1 MGAGEAGTG
10 CNRGKHV
17 ENFSAGLPE
26 EAIMW
31 AWSQEDEELV
41 VPLAL
46 LIETHMMTLLIVGTW
61 LISKGFVSANSLVEY
76 LF

>member
-1 MGAGEAGTG
+1 
-10 CNRGKHV
+10 
-17 ENFSAGLPE
+17 
-26 EAIMW
+26 MW

-46 LIETHMMTLLIVGTW
+46 LIETHTMTLLIVGTW
-61 LISKGFVSANSLVEY
+61 LISKGFVSANSLAEY